1 MKNMVKKAILFFLT
15 LELLVSSCT
24 TIINGSKQN
33 INIQSLTSD
42 SKIYV
47 DDVEVGRDK
56 ISIRLKRAKNHNI
69 SIKKEGYQTKNIK
82 LTKEIVAGNLISDPL
97 LAYLLL
103 GLTGYGA
110 AGAAWILVDAT
121 TGSWYSF
128 KQDTFIVELEKYQ
141 TVK

>member
-1 MKNMVKKAILFFLT
+1 MKNSIKIAFFIFLT
-15 LELLVSSCT
+15 LELLVSSCA

-42 SKIYV
+42 SKIFV
-47 DDVEVGRDK
+47 DDKELGKDK
-56 ISIRLKRAKNHNI
+56 VSIHLKRAKNHTI
-69 SIKKEGYQTKNIK
+69 AIKKEGYETKHIQ
-82 LTKEIVAGNLISDPL
+82 LRKEIVPGKLISDSL

-110 AGAAWILVDAT
+110 AGAAWIIIDAS

-128 KQDTFIVELEKYQ
+128 KQDTFIVELEKHQ
-141 TVK
+141 TVQ

>member
-15 LELLVSSCT
+15 LELSVSSCT

-110 AGAAWILVDAT
+110 AGAVWILVDAT